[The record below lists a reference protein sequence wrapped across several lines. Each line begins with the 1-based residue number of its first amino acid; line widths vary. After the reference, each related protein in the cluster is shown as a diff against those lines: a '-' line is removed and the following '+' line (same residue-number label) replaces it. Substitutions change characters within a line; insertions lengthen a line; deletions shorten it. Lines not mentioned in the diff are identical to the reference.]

1 MTDGKMTTCLWFD
14 NNEAR
19 NAAEFYAAT
28 FPDSRVGPAH
38 ASATDTPS
46 GPQGQEITVEF
57 TVCGQ
62 SFLGLNGGPMFK
74 PNEAVSFVI
83 LTDDQAE
90 TDRYWNA
97 VVDNGGQQSQC
108 GWCKDKW
115 GFSWQITPRVLI
127 ERTTSSDR
135 AAAKRAMD
143 AMMTMQK
150 IDIAT
155 IEAAYKGQTV
165 NA

>member
-1 MTDGKMTTCLWFD
+1 MADKLTTVLWFD

-19 NAAEFYAAT
+19 NAAEFYART

-46 GPQGQEITVEF
+46 GPVSQEITVEF

-62 SFLGLNGGPMFK
+62 SFVGLNGGPMFK
-74 PNEAVSFVI
+74 PTEAVSFMI
-83 LTDDQAE
+83 LTENQEE

-97 VVDNGGQQSQC
+97 IVDNGGKESQC

-115 GFSWQITPRVLI
+115 GFSWQITPRILL

-135 AAAKRAMD
+135 PAAKRAMD
-143 AMMTMQK
+143 AMLKMQK
-150 IDIAT
+150 IDIAK
-155 IEAAYKGQTV
+155 IEAAYNGET
-165 NA
+165 ADA